1 MHPAT
6 ERFIMSES
14 IEQLQTKVA
23 LLTERVEQL
32 ENEKETM
39 KRLTSEVIWALV
51 SAVDAKD
58 PYTNGHSGRV
68 ADYSWKI
75 AKEMGKDKAFQREVY
90 YTAVLHDI
98 GKIGIPDSVLNKP
111 AKLSDDEYQLIRSHT
126 TIGSEILEGIT
137 TLPEISVG
145 ARCHHER
152 FDGSGYPNG
161 LKGEEIPEMA
171 RIIAVADTYDAMT
184 SKRIYNN
191 VISQSEV
198 RLEIER
204 SKGTQLDPE
213 IADVMLRLIDE
224 DKEYTMHG

>member
-1 MHPAT
+1 
-6 ERFIMSES
+6 MSET
-14 IEQLQTKVA
+14 IEQLREKVGF
-23 LLTERVEQL
+23 LTERVEEL
-32 ENEKETM
+32 ENERETM

-75 AKEMGKDKAFQREVY
+75 AKKMGKDKEFLRDIF

-111 AKLSDDEYQLIRSHT
+111 AKLSDKEYQLIRNHT
-126 TIGSEILEGIT
+126 NIGSGILEGIT

-152 FDGSGYPNG
+152 YDGKGYPNG

-184 SKRIYNN
+184 SKRVYSDE
-191 VISQSEV
+191 VISQDEA
-198 RLEIER
+198 RKEIER
-204 SKGTQLDPE
+204 CKGSQLDPE
-213 IADVMLRLIDE
+213 IADVMLKLIDE
-224 DKEYTMHG
+224 DKEYLMHG